1 MPGPYLMSVVVET
14 ASTQGFRK
22 LTPHVSETD
31 EQLVGSDGADNA
43 VEGRG
48 DTSGTEPVLL

>member
-1 MPGPYLMSVVVET
+1 MPGPYPMSVVVVT
-14 ASTQGFRK
+14 ASTQGFRE
-22 LTPHVSETD
+22 LTLLVSETD

-43 VEGRG
+43 IEGRG